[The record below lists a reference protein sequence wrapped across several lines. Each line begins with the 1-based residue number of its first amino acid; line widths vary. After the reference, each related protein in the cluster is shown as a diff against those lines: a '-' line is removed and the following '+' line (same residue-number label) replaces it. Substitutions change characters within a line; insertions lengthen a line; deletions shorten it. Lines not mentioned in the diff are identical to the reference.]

1 MLFSTANSMMLF
13 KLSSMPIRQRSS
25 QQRANCNGADP
36 DMELTLKEFLR
47 GGKEQLTAAG
57 FPEVDAEHLLAHVL
71 GISRM
76 ELHNPVTVENAINAI
91 GDIAVIE
98 ETFWKLLDRRCAHEP
113 LQYLTG
119 VAYFRYLE
127 LQVGPGVLVPRPES
141 ELLVDAVLRNIEGR
155 EGAVSVVDL
164 GAGSGALTLAI
175 ATEAP
180 QTHLI
185 AVEKDP
191 AAVNWLRKN
200 VSRIDETV
208 RILESDVEDA
218 LDGVKCDVVIANPPY
233 IPDGQELPQDVA
245 EHEPAVALFGGEDGM
260 AIPRR
265 FINAAARLL
274 KSGGF
279 LAIEHHESQP
289 IDIAAAM
296 LADFENIQCHN
307 DLVGRPRFTTGTRR

>member
-1 MLFSTANSMMLF
+1 
-13 KLSSMPIRQRSS
+13 
-25 QQRANCNGADP
+25 
-36 DMELTLKEFLR
+36 
-47 GGKEQLTAAG
+47 
-57 FPEVDAEHLLAHVL
+57 
-71 GISRM
+71 
-76 ELHNPVTVENAINAI
+76 
-91 GDIAVIE
+91 
-98 ETFWKLLDRRCAHEP
+98 
-113 LQYLTG
+113 
-119 VAYFRYLE
+119 
-127 LQVGPGVLVPRPES
+127 LVPRPES
-141 ELLVDAVLRNIEGR
+141 ELLVEAVLKNIESR

-180 QTHLI
+180 NTHLI

-191 AAVNWLRKN
+191 AAIEWLRKN

-233 IPDGQELPQDVA
+233 IPDGQKLPEDVA
-245 EHEPAVALFGGEDGM
+245 EHEPAVALFGGPDGM
-260 AIPRR
+260 ELPRR

-289 IDIAAAM
+289 AAIAAAM
-296 LADFENIQCHN
+296 AHAFDEIATHN
-307 DLVGRPRFTTGTRR
+307 DLVGRPRFTTGIRR

>member
-1 MLFSTANSMMLF
+1 
-13 KLSSMPIRQRSS
+13 
-25 QQRANCNGADP
+25 
-36 DMELTLKEFLR
+36 MELTFKEFLR
-47 GGKEQLTAAG
+47 GGKEQLAAAG

-76 ELHNPVTVENAINAI
+76 DLHNPVTVENAINAI
-91 GDIAVIE
+91 GDTVVIE

-127 LQVGPGVLVPRPES
+127 IQVGPGVLVPRPES
-141 ELLVDAVLRNIEGR
+141 ELLVEAVLKNIEGR
-155 EGAVSVVDL
+155 QGEVSVVDL

-191 AAVNWLRKN
+191 AAVEWLRKN

-233 IPDGQELPQDVA
+233 IPDGQALPQDVA
-245 EHEPAVALFGGEDGM
+245 DHEPAVALYGGEDGM

-265 FINAAARLL
+265 FINAATRLL

-289 IDIAAAM
+289 VDIAAAM
-296 LADFENIQCHN
+296 VHAFDDIQCHN
-307 DLVGRPRFTTGTRR
+307 DLVGRPRFTTGIRR